1 MELDKLIAPSF
12 YMVHKDIKENKHTH
26 YWLDGGRGSTK
37 STFIGIQIPL
47 GMMKDAQN
55 GIYSNAVAV
64 RKVALNLKDSVHT
77 QLLWGIEAMGV
88 GHLWDSKTSPQELT
102 YIPTGQKI
110 LFRGADKP
118 KKIKS
123 VKFVKGYCKY
133 VWYEELDEFAG
144 PGEIRLIN
152 QSLMRGGDE
161 FKVFYSYNPPQS
173 VNSWV
178 NTESQLTRPDRLT
191 HHSTYLTVP
200 KEWLG
205 RQFILEAEL
214 LKQTKPES
222 YNHEYLGVVTGTG
235 GEIFRN
241 VTCREITDKEISEFV
256 TVRRG
261 LDFGFAADPTAY
273 GVMSYDRK
281 HKTLYIYH
289 ELYKYALNN
298 WDLYKAIASEN
309 IKNDYIRGD
318 SAEPRTINEL
328 NQYGLRVSGV
338 KKGPDTVEFG
348 IKFLQSLNAIV
359 IDDVRCPETAR
370 EFLNYE
376 IEKDSNGN
384 FKSGYPD
391 KNNHT
396 IDMVRYAMNDE
407 CLNFMEEA
415 KKPKPKDPF
424 LDYYYPETDEGAVDD
439 SYIDMTVK
447 R

>member
-1 MELDKLIAPSF
+1 
-12 YMVHKDIKENKHTH
+12 
-26 YWLDGGRGSTK
+26 
-37 STFIGIQIPL
+37 
-47 GMMKDAQN
+47 
-55 GIYSNAVAV
+55 
-64 RKVALNLKDSVHT
+64 
-77 QLLWGIEAMGV
+77 MGV

-102 YIPTGQKI
+102 YIQQAKDI
-110 LFRGADKP
+110 FRGADKP

-178 NTESQLTRPDRLT
+178 NTESQLTRPDRFT

-200 KEWLG
+200 PEWLG
-205 RQFILEAEL
+205 KQFILEAEL

-281 HKTLYIYH
+281 HKTLYI
-289 ELYKYALNN
+289 
-298 WDLYKAIASEN
+298 
-309 IKNDYIRGD
+309 
-318 SAEPRTINEL
+318 
-328 NQYGLRVSGV
+328 
-338 KKGPDTVEFG
+338 
-348 IKFLQSLNAIV
+348 
-359 IDDVRCPETAR
+359 
-370 EFLNYE
+370 
-376 IEKDSNGN
+376 
-384 FKSGYPD
+384 
-391 KNNHT
+391 
-396 IDMVRYAMNDE
+396 
-407 CLNFMEEA
+407 
-415 KKPKPKDPF
+415 
-424 LDYYYPETDEGAVDD
+424 
-439 SYIDMTVK
+439 
-447 R
+447 